1 MSVKIG
7 IIAGTPIDTQMGVD
21 LIKKKGFEAEGVH
34 TAANPEEQTVLQFLY
49 PNLLTQKVIDI
60 ISDFEIKG
68 IYRTI
73 IYCNSLSSSIDL
85 KKVRAKQPKTLLVT
99 PLDIYCRLARNYTS
113 IMLWAANAQS
123 LAGIEKVF
131 YEHNPSI
138 QILGL
143 SMLPVVEA
151 IEKLNLPEDI
161 IEQFNMSSMAPRLPQ
176 IEALVLGCTHFPYL
190 KDKLSVSFEVIDPTE
205 KMLEV
210 LMEYKTN

>member
-1 MSVKIG
+1 MTVKIG

-34 TAANPEEQTVLQFLY
+34 TATNPAEQTVLQFLY
-49 PNLLTQKVIDI
+49 PNLLTQKVIEI
-60 ISDFEIKG
+60 ISDLEIKG

-73 IYCNSLSSSIDL
+73 IYCNSLSSAIDL
-85 KKVRAKQPKTLLVT
+85 EEVRVKKPKTLLIT
-99 PLDIYCRLARNYTS
+99 PLDIYGRLAKNYTS

-151 IEKLNLPEDI
+151 IEKLSLPQDI
-161 IEQFNMSSMAPRLPQ
+161 IEQFNMSSIAPRLPQ

-190 KDKLSVSFEVIDPTE
+190 KDKLSVSFEIIDPAE

-210 LMEYKTN
+210 LLEYPI

>member
-1 MSVKIG
+1 MTVKIG

-34 TAANPEEQTVLQFLY
+34 TATNPAEQTVLQFLY
-49 PNLLTQKVIDI
+49 PNLLTQKVIEI
-60 ISDFEIKG
+60 ISDLEIKG

-73 IYCNSLSSSIDL
+73 IYCNSLSSAIDL
-85 KKVRAKQPKTLLVT
+85 EEVRVKKPKTLLIT
-99 PLDIYCRLARNYTS
+99 PLDIYGRLAKNYTS

-151 IEKLNLPEDI
+151 IEKLSLPQDI
-161 IEQFNMSSMAPRLPQ
+161 IEQFNMSSIGPRLPQ

-190 KDKLSVSFEVIDPTE
+190 KDKLSVSFEIIDPAE

-210 LMEYKTN
+210 LLEYPI